1 MLRLTLLVLVMM
13 ALLGGSAGRANAQQT
28 LTLQEAVRIGLE
40 QNYAIRIA
48 RNNEKQADN
57 NYSLGNAGFLPSVNV
72 NASQTKRIEDNKT
85 SYSSSTIP
93 DRETNNAETKSTSAT
108 AALNWTVFDGLKM
121 FTSYEKLGE
130 LKKLGGSEARARVEA
145 TVAGITNSYY
155 NIIQQQNTLTLL
167 QNTLDVSQERIRI
180 AETKL
185 DLGSG
190 SKYDLL
196 QARADYNADK
206 AALMRQQVV
215 LNAARINLNTLL
227 GRPDSVQFAINDTI
241 RIATDLQ
248 LPVLRQDAVKDN
260 TDLAIA
266 RLSQQVAGLSVKEIR
281 AERFPTLEAQTG
293 YSYSKTE
300 SGSSFFNFSRTNG
313 YYYGLTARFN
323 IFDGFDVSRRVQN
336 AKIDLKNSQLAL
348 EEARQQLMA
357 DLANIYEDYS
367 KSLALVD
374 LEKENLQ
381 YAQESLDIALERFKL
396 GTISSIELREAQ
408 RTFISA
414 ETRLIDAQNR
424 AKNAETELLRLSGRL
439 VSSYE

>member
-1 MLRLTLLVLVMM
+1 MILLAAVSLAGVFS
-13 ALLGGSAGRANAQQT
+13 SAARAQQT
-28 LTLQEAVRIGLE
+28 LSLEEAIRIGLE

-48 RNNEKQADN
+48 RNNVKQAEN
-57 NYSLGNAGFLPSVNV
+57 NYSVGNAGFLPELSVS
-72 NASQTKRIEDNKT
+72 ASQTKRIEDNKT
-85 SYSSSTIP
+85 SYSSGTIP
-93 DRETNNAETKSTSAT
+93 DRETNNAETKSTSAV
-108 AALNWTVFDGLKM
+108 AALNWTIFDGMKM

-130 LKKLGGSEARARVEA
+130 LQKLGVSNARAQVEA
-145 TVAGITNSYY
+145 TVAGITNSYFD
-155 NIIQQQNTLTLL
+155 IIQQQNTLSLL

-206 AALMRQQVV
+206 AAVIRQQVV
-215 LNAARINLNTLL
+215 LNAARISLNTLL
-227 GRPDSVQFAINDTI
+227 GRPDSVQFAVNDTI
-241 RIATDLQ
+241 RIAADLR
-248 LPVLRQDAVKDN
+248 LPNLRQDALKDN
-260 TDLAIA
+260 TNLAIA
-266 RLSQQVAGLSVKEIR
+266 RLTQTVAGLSVKEIR
-281 AERFPTLEAQTG
+281 SERYPTLEAQTG

-313 YYYGLTARFN
+313 YYYGLTARFSLFN
-323 IFDGFDVSRRVQN
+323 GFDVNRRVQN
-336 AKIDLKNSQLAL
+336 AKIDLKNSRLAL
-348 EEARQQLMA
+348 EEARQQVMA

-381 YAQESLDIALERFKL
+381 YARESLDIALERFKL

-424 AKNAETELLRLSGRL
+424 AKNAETELKRLSGRL
-439 VSSYE
+439 VKDAAAD